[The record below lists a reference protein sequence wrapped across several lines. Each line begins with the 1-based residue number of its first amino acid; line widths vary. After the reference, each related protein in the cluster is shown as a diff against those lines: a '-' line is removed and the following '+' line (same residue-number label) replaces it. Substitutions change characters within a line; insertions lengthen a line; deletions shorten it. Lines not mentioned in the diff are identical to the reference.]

1 MALMR
6 SWREAGIGSDSIDL
20 DASIARSPW
29 LRQGAGCI
37 VVPCPERSGGDPRE
51 NQNSSYDGCR
61 RTTIAVFAALD
72 DIAPADGQSP
82 PRAYADAAGAC
93 WWPATRQARTSY
105 LAALTPAAAATPSCC
120 PVPPLAPIAPMIL
133 PFTTIGMPPS
143 DATGFSVKVVK
154 AVLPAAY

>member
-1 MALMR
+1 MHCSTVSRAL
-6 SWREAGIGSDSIDL
+6 
-20 DASIARSPW
+20 P
-29 LRQGAGCI
+29 
-37 VVPCPERSGGDPRE
+37 GGDPWE
-51 NQNSSYDGCR
+51 NQNTSHDGRR
-61 RTTIAVFAALD
+61 RTSIAVFAALD
-72 DIAPADGQSP
+72 DIAPAGGQSP

-93 WWPATRQARTSY
+93 WRPATRQARTSY

-133 PFTTIGMPPS
+133 PLTTIGMPPS